1 MQVPRAAAR
10 LTAFFCAAGALGTAL
25 VPAPQP
31 AQAHPHVWIESKTKV
46 LFDTDQ
52 RVRALEIEWRFD
64 EFYSVFAVEG
74 LDANGDG
81 RFDEPE
87 LQPLAEVNVTS
98 LRDYRYF
105 TYVSVNGRDAEYGKV
120 VDFGSTFED
129 GLLSL
134 RFVLPL
140 AQPVDPRAESLSFI
154 SYDPSFYISIDA
166 AADRPVTFAGPAPER
181 CDLRMERGGE
191 TESLDIAETD
201 IFDATGLSIAA
212 QFATQVT
219 LDCPPAV
226 ATQ

>member
-1 MQVPRAAAR
+1 MPRATAR
-10 LTAFFCAAGALGTAL
+10 LTALFCAAGVLGTAL
-25 VPAPQP
+25 FPVSQP
-31 AQAHPHVWIESKTKV
+31 AQAHPHVWIESKTRI
-46 LFDTDQ
+46 LFDADQ

-74 LDANGDG
+74 LDVNGDG

-105 TYVSVNGRDAEYGKV
+105 TYVSVDGRDAEYGKV

-140 AQPVDPRAESLSFI
+140 AQPVDPRLENVGFT

-166 AADRPVTFAGPAPER
+166 AKDRPVTFAGPAPER
-181 CDLRMERGGE
+181 CDLRMERGGG
-191 TESLDIAETD
+191 TESLNIAETD
-201 IFDATGLSIAA
+201 IFDSAGLSIAA
-212 QFATQVT
+212 QFATHVT

>member
-10 LTAFFCAAGALGTAL
+10 LTALFCAAGALGTAL
-25 VPAPQP
+25 FPAPQP
-31 AQAHPHVWIESKTKV
+31 AQAHPHVWIESKTKI
-46 LFDTDQ
+46 LFDADQ
-52 RVRALEIEWRFD
+52 RVRALEVEWRFD
-64 EFYSVFAVEG
+64 EFYSIFAVEG

-105 TYVSVNGRDAEYGKV
+105 TYVSINGGDAEYGKV

-140 AQPVDPRAESLSFI
+140 AQPVDPRVESVSFT

-166 AADRPVTFAGPAPER
+166 AVDRPVTFAGPAPVG
-181 CDLRMERGGE
+181 CDLHMERGGE
-191 TESLDIAETD
+191 TESLNIDEAD
-201 IFDATGLSIAA
+201 IFDPAGFSIAA
-212 QFATQVT
+212 QFATRAT

>member
-1 MQVPRAAAR
+1 MPRVDAR
-10 LTAFFCAAGALGTAL
+10 LTALLCAAAALGTAL
-25 VPAPQP
+25 LPTAEPAW
-31 AQAHPHVWIESKTKV
+31 AHPHVWIESKTKI
-46 LFDTDQ
+46 LFDADQ
-52 RVRALEIEWRFD
+52 RVRGLEVEWRFD

-81 RFDEPE
+81 RFDEQE

-105 TYVSVNGRDAEYGKV
+105 VYVSVGGRDAEYGKV

-140 AQPVDPRAESLSFI
+140 AQPVDPRIESVDFT

-166 AADRPVTFAGPAPER
+166 ADDRGVTVAGSAPAE

-191 TESLDIAETD
+191 TESLNIAETD
-201 IFDATGLSIAA
+201 IFDPAGLSIAA